1 MSQSKAITA
10 VDGSIA
16 AKSAAAADKRKWW
29 QRLFLYPTVIGALM
43 GAIPTGLDYYK
54 AFVYDIEFSAVKHA
68 EEQRR
73 LWVKNFA
80 CAMNITYQQVRTAEN
95 ILVQV
100 GACANGDVLI
110 EVAPPNGSRIV
121 EWISLD
127 RLKTASAVS
136 SLSLIGKAYARS
148 APRPSLKKPADGRIQ
163 LAQANISIKCQKMQ
177 GQTKI
182 IRIVQQ
188 GGACYREEID
198 VMKGKVIARR
208 PVPCTASC
216 G

>member
-1 MSQSKAITA
+1 MSESKAIGSME
-10 VDGSIA
+10 GSIA
-16 AKSAAAADKRKWW
+16 ARSAAALEKKRWW
-29 QRLFLYPTVIGALM
+29 QRLFLYPTVVGALI

-54 AFVYDIEFSAVKHA
+54 AFVYDIEFSNVKHA

-80 CAMNITYQQVRTAEN
+80 CARNIAYQQVRTDEDT
-95 ILVQV
+95 LVQV

-110 EVAPPNGSRIV
+110 EVAPPGGSRIV
-121 EWISLD
+121 EWISLE

-136 SLSLIGKAYARS
+136 SLSLIATAYAGS
-148 APRPSLKKPADGRIQ
+148 DPQSSSKKPADGLIV
-163 LAQANISIKCQKMQ
+163 LALANSTIKCQKMQ
-177 GQTKI
+177 AAKI
-182 IRIVQQ
+182 IRVVQE
-188 GGACYREEID
+188 GNACFREEID
-198 VMKGKVIARR
+198 VMKGTVNRR

>member
-1 MSQSKAITA
+1 MSESKTIDAMDASMATK
-10 VDGSIA
+10 G
-16 AKSAAAADKRKWW
+16 AAASGNRKWW
-29 QRLFLYPTVIGALM
+29 QRLFLYPTVAGALM

-54 AFVYDIEFSAVKHA
+54 AFVYDIEFNTVKHA

-80 CAMNITYQQVRTAEN
+80 CARNITYQQVRTAEDT
-95 ILVQV
+95 LVQV

-110 EVAPPNGSRIV
+110 EVAPPGGSRIV
-121 EWISLD
+121 EWISLE

-136 SLSLIGKAYARS
+136 SLSLIGSAYAGIAARP
-148 APRPSLKKPADGRIQ
+148 APKKAAEGQIV
-163 LAQANISIKCQKMQ
+163 LAQAGTVIKCQKMQ
-177 GQTKI
+177 KTRI

-188 GGACYREEID
+188 GNACFREEID
-198 VMKGKVIARR
+198 VMKGTVVSRR
-208 PVPCTASC
+208 PVACTATC